1 LIEQQWL
8 LALAGWG
15 IDTDSVPPCLS
26 TVGGVLRRV
35 EEEKLIGVLAAAVAA
50 GHVDVTD
57 AERGAL
63 ADAHRRAMGE
73 ALLLEEMLLRAVA
86 VLDAA
91 GIDHRVL
98 KGAALAHTVH
108 PDPSERSFGD
118 NDLLVEPDR
127 LGDAVDALTAAGGAR
142 LQPRLTAGFDRRFA
156 KSVTMAWLHNT
167 EIDLHRTLAP
177 GPYGLLIDTRDLWEP
192 PTGFVIA
199 SRRLHTFSPEL
210 HLLNAVLHVALGDV
224 KARAGNLRDIALLCN
239 LPDIDTDLITHTAE
253 AWSCEAPLAAG
264 LNAAAR
270 LPVDLGVLGEWA
282 SSREISPA
290 DRRLMSTYE
299 TSDHRFRRQALA
311 SMRVLPSWGD
321 RLAYASAVARNP
333 LRRALGS
340 GYARRS

>member
-1 LIEQQWL
+1 M

-15 IDTDSVPPCLS
+15 INIDSIPPCPS
-26 TVGGVLRRV
+26 AVGGVLRRV

-50 GHVDVTD
+50 GRIDVTD
-57 AERGAL
+57 AEHGAL
-63 ADAHRRAMGE
+63 TDAHRRAMGE
-73 ALLLEEMLLRAVA
+73 ALLLEEMLLEAVE
-86 VLDAA
+86 VLNAA
-91 GIDHRVL
+91 GIAHRVL

-108 PDPSERSFGD
+108 HDPSERSFGD

-127 LGDAVDALTAAGGAR
+127 IGDAVAALTMAGGAR

-177 GPYGLLIDTRDLWEP
+177 GPYGLLIDTRHLWEP
-192 PTGFVIA
+192 PTEFVIA
-199 SRRLHTFSPEL
+199 SRRLHTFSREL
-210 HLLNAVLHVALGDV
+210 HLLNAALHVALGDV
-224 KARAGNLRDIALLCN
+224 EARAGNLRDIALLCN
-239 LPDIDTDLITHTAE
+239 LPGLDTDLVTRTAG

-264 LNAAAR
+264 LNAAAQ

-282 SSREISPA
+282 SAQEISAA
-290 DRRLMSTYE
+290 DRRLMSSYE

-311 SMRVLPSWGD
+311 SMRVLPSWSD

-333 LRRALGS
+333 LRRAMGS
-340 GYARRS
+340 RYARRS